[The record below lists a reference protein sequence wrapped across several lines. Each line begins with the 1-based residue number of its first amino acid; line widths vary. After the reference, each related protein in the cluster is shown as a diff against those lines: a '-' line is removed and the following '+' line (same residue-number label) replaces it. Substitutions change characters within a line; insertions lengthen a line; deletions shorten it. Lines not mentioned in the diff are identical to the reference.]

1 MFKCLSTPPSGVSCD
16 SSSMSDGTP
25 VRPIG
30 DASGVADTLRT
41 PAAAPE
47 IDPALEMTEEK
58 PILSRPEPQTMP
70 PPQSGFG
77 EHDDGKVSAYARL
90 DFDNFTFYVQ
100 TLQVV
105 LGRRPANGSSNVD
118 VHLGTA
124 KAISRRHAKIFYNF
138 ATQRF
143 ELTVLGRNG
152 AFVGDMFVEA
162 DSTVPLKD
170 KAKIQIGQIAFTFN
184 LPNSDADDAKSE
196 EATPNQDSAQMQ
208 PPKEKRKPRRE
219 YKPEEIPPE
228 YREKP
233 AHSYSHLIT
242 ESLRGHPQGLSLAD
256 IYEAIMDLFPYYRYC
271 QPGWQNSVRHN
282 LSSSKSFRKVSK
294 EGKGWLWGLDEDY
307 LAEKERQKQR
317 AVLRH
322 QQQQQEAVQRQ
333 QKSIAE
339 MATEIPSRPGLSQET
354 VKLLA
359 GLQHQVQYSLEK
371 AGQPPINNTVLSNA
385 LAVVIA
391 QAAKQHGGLSNL
403 SELLNDSQAV
413 RNLLVQALELLR
425 RQGQTSHAQ
434 SQAQAQSSV
443 VGVQSGLQSADGGSV
458 PSHTAP
464 QQAVAPPPS
473 VVGAES
479 TEPENSSVQNASGQ
493 TSPKDRSPAQE
504 SKPRTQ
510 SSGASDSSQS
520 SQKKMSPEKIAELLA
535 QAEKIPNPPPHVR
548 NLIEQLRAHQQRLGY
563 ATSAPAKR
571 PASEELPPP
580 KPPSQAPNEG
590 HTDRPQTEG

>member
-1 MFKCLSTPPSGVSCD
+1 
-16 SSSMSDGTP
+16 MSDGTP
-25 VRPIG
+25 VRPVG
-30 DASGVADTLRT
+30 DASGMTEMLRT
-41 PAAAPE
+41 PATAPE

-58 PILSRPEPQTMP
+58 PVVSRPEPETMA

-105 LGRRPANGSSNVD
+105 LGRRPANGGSNVD

-162 DSTVPLKD
+162 NTTVPLKD

-184 LPNSDADDAKSE
+184 LPNSDIGNAKSE
-196 EATPNQDSAQMQ
+196 EPSPEHTQLQ

-219 YKPEEIPPE
+219 YKPEEIPLE

-256 IYEAIMDLFPYYRYC
+256 IYEAIMELFPYYRYC

-317 AVLRH
+317 AALRH

-339 MATEIPSRPGLSQET
+339 MATEIPVRPGLSQET

-359 GLQHQVQYSLEK
+359 GLQHQVQHSLEK

-403 SELLNDSQAV
+403 SELLNDSHAV

-434 SQAQAQSSV
+434 SQAQASSSV
-443 VGVQSGLQSADGGSV
+443 VGVQNGFQVAEGEAGTSQMQPQQSAGPPQAAT
-458 PSHTAP
+458 PSSESAG
-464 QQAVAPPPS
+464 VEKPPPNNAPS
-473 VVGAES
+473 A
-479 TEPENSSVQNASGQ
+479 TNSMPSGPPQTTQNAPSSETASG
-493 TSPKDRSPAQE
+493 P
-504 SKPRTQ
+504 
-510 SSGASDSSQS
+510 SQNS
-520 SQKKMSPEKIAELLA
+520 QNSQNPQKKMSPEKIAELLA
-535 QAEKIPNPPPHVR
+535 QAEKIPNPPPHVQ

-563 ATSAPAKR
+563 ATAPTKR

-580 KPPSQAPNEG
+580 KAPAQSSEGDRAGQSSQNG
-590 HTDRPQTEG
+590 